1 MMQGAGPPQP
11 MEQHQHQQ
19 HQQPPWP
26 PMQPHFTPLQPPMQP
41 LMQQQPQ
48 QQSLDQ
54 QAPQQQPQQQPPWP
68 PMQPQFVAQPD
79 PQQVQMQAQYSAPRP
94 QLGVPS
100 QQQSS
105 SDEVK
110 TLWVGDLQ
118 FWMDETY
125 IYNCFCHTGEV
136 ASVKV
141 IRNKMTTASEGYG
154 FVEFFSHAA
163 AERALQMYHGTLMPQ
178 TEQCF
183 RLNWAAF
190 GMGERRTE
198 GTDLSIFVGDLA
210 PDVNDLML
218 QETFKSRYSSVKS
231 AKVVVDLLTNRSKGY
246 GFVRFGDENE
256 RTHAMTEMNG
266 VYCSSRPMR
275 ISVATSKKSLG
286 AAQQYN
292 PKASVSYSNMA
303 YGSMPAQGV
312 SSDNDTSNT
321 TVFVGGLDPNVKDQD
336 LRQVFGQYGD
346 LISVKIPAGKGCG
359 FVQFVHRA
367 SAEDAIQ
374 KLHGTIIGQQPVRL
388 SWGRSPANKQTQ
400 PGGWGQVQSDSSNQ
414 WNPGYGSYGQGYD
427 GYGYT
432 PVPQDANAYTYSY
445 PGYGN
450 YPQQAS

>member
-1 MMQGAGPPQP
+1 
-11 MEQHQHQQ
+11 
-19 HQQPPWP
+19 
-26 PMQPHFTPLQPPMQP
+26 
-41 LMQQQPQ
+41 
-48 QQSLDQ
+48 
-54 QAPQQQPQQQPPWP
+54 
-68 PMQPQFVAQPD
+68 MQPQFTPQPD
-79 PQQVQMQAQYSAPRP
+79 PQSQYSLAHP
-94 QLGVPS
+94 LGVPPA
-100 QQQSS
+100 QPTE
-105 SDEVK
+105 EVK

-118 FWMDETY
+118 FWMDESY
-125 IYNCFCHTGEV
+125 IYSCFVHTGEV

-141 IRNKMTTASEGYG
+141 IRNKVTSASEGYG
-154 FVEFFSHAA
+154 FVEFYSHAA
-163 AERALQMYHGTLMPQ
+163 AERALQMYNGTLMPQ

-218 QETFKSRYSSVKS
+218 QDTFKSRYSSVKS
-231 AKVVVDLLTNRSKGY
+231 AKVVVDLLTGRSKGY
-246 GFVRFGDENE
+246 GFVRFGEESE

-286 AAQQYN
+286 AATQQYN
-292 PKASVSYSNMA
+292 PKASVSYQNMA

-312 SSDNDTSNT
+312 SSDNDTTNT
-321 TVFVGGLDPNVKDQD
+321 TVFVGGLDPSVKDQD
-336 LRQVFGQYGD
+336 LRQVFGQYGE
-346 LISVKIPAGKGCG
+346 LMSVKIPAGKGCG
-359 FVQFVHRA
+359 FVQFAHRA

-388 SWGRSPANKQTQ
+388 SWGRSPVNKQSQ
-400 PGGWGQVQSDSSNQ
+400 GGGWNQVQSDSSQ
-414 WNPGYGSYGQGYD
+414 WNPGYNSYGQGYD